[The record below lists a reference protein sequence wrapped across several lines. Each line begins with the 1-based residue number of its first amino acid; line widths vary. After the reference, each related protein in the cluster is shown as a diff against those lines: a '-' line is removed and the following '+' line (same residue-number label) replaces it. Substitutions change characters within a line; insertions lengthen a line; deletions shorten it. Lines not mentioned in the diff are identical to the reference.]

1 MPLTGVDDVK
11 KMLAKNKKLGN
22 EKIRGVYFSGLANII
37 RQTPVDE
44 GRARNNWF
52 LSVSITFSL
61 SGRTSKKGGGG
72 SERSLQGMP
81 KWVLNKKIYLTNNLP
96 YVALLEYGG
105 YPSPVKKGSYDKR
118 KKKYEI
124 LSINGFSKQAPN
136 GWVRKTLIEMQ
147 NKIRALS

>member
-1 MPLTGVDDVK
+1 MPLLGRKNVDSAIDDLYTK
-11 KMLAKNKKLGN
+11 TNDNL
-22 EKIRGVYFSGLANII
+22 RGVYFAGLINIV
-37 RQTPVDE
+37 QETPVDE

-52 LSVSITFSL
+52 LSVSTPS
-61 SGRTSKKGGGG
+61 SATTTSKAKGLGAIRQL
-72 SERSLQGMP
+72 RSMP
-81 KWVLNKKIYLTNNLP
+81 KRVLNRKIYYTNNLP